1 MFINCV
7 CYNSVKP
14 SKQASRR
21 SILGRD
27 MIRGGGKENEKR
39 RQAQAMLYD
48 GR

>member
-7 CYNSVKP
+7 CHNSVKP
-14 SKQASRR
+14 SKQASGR

-27 MIRGGGKENEKR
+27 TIWGGKEYEKR